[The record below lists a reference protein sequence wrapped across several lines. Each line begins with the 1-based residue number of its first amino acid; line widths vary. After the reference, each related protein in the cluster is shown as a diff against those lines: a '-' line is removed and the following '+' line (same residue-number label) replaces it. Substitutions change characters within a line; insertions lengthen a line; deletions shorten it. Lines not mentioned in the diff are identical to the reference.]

1 MANITPFESAGNKL
15 PAFLRAKEG
24 AVGNLAAIAAAA
36 AGFPSLSIKGKV
48 FHLKRGDEK
57 TLITKP
63 DAPDEP
69 AAALEV
75 VILAIGPEGAAYA
88 KTFYATGYTEGS
100 DAKPTCYSDDG
111 ITPAADSEEV
121 QAKKCAAC
129 PHNQFG
135 SRISESGGKGK
146 ACADTK
152 RLAVAQATAIN
163 DPMLLRIPPASLK
176 SFREY
181 AKLLASRGITESQAV
196 VTKVGFDYSVAHPA
210 LTFKP
215 VGFVDEQTYFAALE
229 ESRADTVKAIIGD
242 RTFVAPTP
250 PDEEFEAQPAAA
262 AEAKVAP
269 AKPKAEA
276 KPKVEDAPKA
286 EAKPAAKPQ
295 IKVEPASDIESAA
308 DDLLGDVDLDF
319 DD

>member
-1 MANITPFESAGNKL
+1 MANIVPFEGSNL
-15 PAFLRAKEG
+15 PSFLRAQETT
-24 AVGNLAAIAAAA
+24 GNIAAIAAAA
-36 AGFPSLSIKGKV
+36 TGFPSISIKGKV

-75 VILAIGPEGAAYA
+75 VILAIGPAADKYA

-111 ITPAADSEEV
+111 IAPAADSEEA
-121 QAKKCAAC
+121 QAKKCAVC

-135 SRISESGGKGK
+135 SRISENGGKGK

-163 DPMLLRIPPASLK
+163 DPMLIRVPAASLK
-176 SFREY
+176 AFREY

-196 VTKVGFDYSVAHPA
+196 VTKIGFDYSVAHPA

-215 VGFVDEQTYFAALE
+215 VGFVDETTYFAAKA
-229 ESRADTVKAIIGD
+229 ESETDTVKAIIGD
-242 RTFVAPTP
+242 RSVVVAAPAE
-250 PDEEFEAQPAAA
+250 EEFEQPAPAPKAA
-262 AEAKVAP
+262 HEPKPAPKAEPAPEPAKKAAP
-269 AKPKAEA
+269 AKPKIRVEEAPPASQAEA
-276 KPKVEDAPKA
+276 AVD
-286 EAKPAAKPQ
+286 
-295 IKVEPASDIESAA
+295 DI
-308 DDLLGDVDLDF
+308 LGGIDDLDF